1 MNDKIALKLSWLS
14 VPAVL
19 LSQNAQPL
27 ATNNAFDSLADN
39 CKAALLQQLKLIIDN
54 SDLCHS
60 GFKNVHINLGPQIH
74 YASNIVLQAAEPLSF
89 AAMFYPLQ
97 QSSTQTELYASVFA
111 HSGEAIM
118 ITDADDDIVAVNQSF
133 VETTGFSANEVMYR
147 KPDFLRRGLNEE
159 NTLQQAWQNVAKHDH
174 WSGEIK
180 NRKANGEYYVCWLS
194 LSAVRDNAGLVSH
207 YVSIFSDITRHITEH
222 KKFKKL
228 AHYDFLTG
236 LPNRALLEDR
246 FEQFVVQRHQGQFN
260 CACIFIDVNDFKAI
274 NDNYGHKKGDE
285 CLIAIAKTLTAAI
298 RQDDTACRFS
308 GDEFV
313 ILLHDVKEPED
324 ISRVTRQVQQQVA
337 EIPAKLKFEKALSV
351 SFGISL
357 YPQDATDFDSL
368 IDAADKAMYQ
378 HKRCY
383 KVNG

>member
-1 MNDKIALKLSWLS
+1 M
-14 VPAVL
+14 
-19 LSQNAQPL
+19 
-27 ATNNAFDSLADN
+27 
-39 CKAALLQQLKLIIDN
+39 
-54 SDLCHS
+54 
-60 GFKNVHINLGPQIH
+60 HINLGPQTH

-89 AAMFYPLQ
+89 AAIFYPLQ
-97 QSSTQTELYASVFA
+97 QPATQIELYASVFA

-147 KPDFLRRGLNEE
+147 KPDFLRRGLNED
-159 NTLQQAWQNVAKHDH
+159 NTLQQAWQIVAEHGH

-194 LSAVRDNAGLVSH
+194 LSAVTDDPGQVSH
-207 YVSIFSDITRHITEH
+207 FVSIFSDITRHITEH

-246 FEQFVVQRHQGQFN
+246 FEQFVVQRHLGQFN
-260 CACIFIDVNDFKAI
+260 CACIFIDVNDFKMI
-274 NDNYGHKKGDE
+274 NDNYGHKVGDE
-285 CLIAIAKTLTAAI
+285 CLIAIVQVLTAAI

-324 ISRVTRQVQQQVA
+324 ISRVTSQIQQQVGK
-337 EIPAKLKFEKALSV
+337 IPAQLTLNTRLSI

-368 IDAADKAMYQ
+368 IDAADKEMYQ
-378 HKRCY
+378 HKRRY